1 MKNTK
6 LIELLEELGLS
17 ENESKVYF
25 ASLSLGPAT
34 IIRIANTA
42 EIKRTTVYSVV
53 EALKQKGLINLEIKG
68 FKKLYAA
75 ENPEKLET
83 ILEVKRNKLKAML
96 PEFAGLYNLKGGES
110 FIKYY
115 EGLEGVKQVY
125 EGLIRDAKPHDDYL
139 IVSHMKP
146 WYEIDQEYFED
157 FLRRRAKLPLKVR
170 ALFQDSEIAR
180 KLQKTQPIYQ
190 VKPKILPPGTNLI
203 TNLVI
208 TPQKVVFH
216 QLVPPIMAI
225 VIENKSI
232 IQMHKEIFE
241 IMWKAI
247 PDEGIEKDPKKV

>member
-110 FIKYY
+110 FIKY
-115 EGLEGVKQVY
+115 
-125 EGLIRDAKPHDDYL
+125 
-139 IVSHMKP
+139 
-146 WYEIDQEYFED
+146 
-157 FLRRRAKLPLKVR
+157 
-170 ALFQDSEIAR
+170 
-180 KLQKTQPIYQ
+180 
-190 VKPKILPPGTNLI
+190 
-203 TNLVI
+203 
-208 TPQKVVFH
+208 
-216 QLVPPIMAI
+216 
-225 VIENKSI
+225 
-232 IQMHKEIFE
+232 
-241 IMWKAI
+241 
-247 PDEGIEKDPKKV
+247 